1 MFTLMFLKVAVL
13 FGSYAFML
21 WTLSKA
27 LIYTAKFMGF
37 FGTIYQ
43 EIYDFIEL
51 KWIRFVARKEI
62 K

>member
-1 MFTLMFLKVAVL
+1 MITLMFLKVAVL

-21 WTLSKA
+21 WTLEKA
-27 LIYTAKFMGF
+27 IVFSVKTLQF
-37 FGTIYQ
+37 FGIVYQ